1 MTAFPGGERFRR
13 LSGAALATML
23 AVAIVVVVAGAGARN
38 VPATTAF
45 GSVGASEPPAQ
56 HPAVPLPAWWPKRAT
71 LLTDSVGLG
80 AVTALR
86 EAMPD
91 WHLKVLGHPALMVD
105 EAADDL
111 VERGTQVDKVVVVA
125 LGYNSLW
132 ERGREDFD
140 YWSGLFDRNALRMV
154 RTLHAAGARKIVW
167 VTLRDAPRSAIE
179 PEDLEQFDSFAWY
192 FPWVN
197 QRLQALDRE
206 RTDVSLADWTRL
218 GDRRGI
224 TYDADPPR
232 PGRCSAL
239 RSDGATR
246 GPHRAVPSAG

>member
-1 MTAFPGGERFRR
+1 M
-13 LSGAALATML
+13 
-23 AVAIVVVVAGAGARN
+23 
-38 VPATTAF
+38 
-45 GSVGASEPPAQ
+45 
-56 HPAVPLPAWWPKRAT
+56 
-71 LLTDSVGLG
+71 
-80 AVTALR
+80 
-86 EAMPD
+86 
-91 WHLKVLGHPALMVD
+91 
-105 EAADDL
+105 
-111 VERGTQVDKVVVVA
+111 DKVVVVA

-140 YWSGLFDRNALRMV
+140 YWSGLFDRNARRMV

-232 PGRCSAL
+232 PGRCGAL
-239 RSDGATR
+239 RSMVRHAILTE
-246 GPHRAVPSAG
+246 PYRAQG